1 MHPDART
8 NAPDTDYFFLGE
20 GNVAAAI
27 QWSRNGETAPYGLL
41 LWRSGT
47 FPRKESTL
55 LFHPEF
61 GLDRT
66 MLTVTVNGIRRRPQ
80 RKDLRVWWASTEV
93 ESPVTAVEWNAGE
106 ITVRELFFLQPS
118 GPVRTHDGTTGERD
132 TFCRLVRQVFLS
144 RTGSATDAADASVEL
159 AFYPNP
165 YMLPPYPA
173 AETEQRLVTAGGG
186 MVCEVCP
193 AGEETEASLFER
205 FITVRRDILPAVPD
219 GTRAPETER
228 TDNGSVPPV
237 TFLYHVA
244 DREAASVPRHVRTP
258 KTAPQGC
265 EPDSGDFTGRL
276 LRQFDLARIGL
287 RAAVSPQGAFDAS
300 IWQYGYEWGQDA
312 AMCASAAAY
321 AGEFSLAERL
331 LERILTALS
340 NEEGRIAESSR
351 FRDGEPAEL
360 NANGAV
366 LLALRDHAA
375 LGRDTTLAER
385 YWERIAAIAELPL
398 RDDYRH
404 ESGLT
409 AGRRDLWERLPWMG
423 LRTGFD
429 TATNT
434 FCAEGLKAA
443 AELAAMIGRKEEE
456 GRWRDAGETMEAA
469 LTGHNRFSCIEDGRI
484 IARRLTDGSVQT
496 EMIAEEGY
504 HDERYAPYVPVAA
517 ADPTPRPCEPDSVAA
532 LPILYG
538 IVDPESDVAHATLD
552 HLRGHLWNTTGIGG
566 YARSPL
572 ASDPDSPGPWPFVSA
587 WMAEAELRAGLTE
600 RAAETTG
607 WLLDAAGAGGSWFEY
622 YGERESPPFP
632 PVGVIVWGW
641 GQYLLLA
648 ARGWMGIEFNAERL
662 RIAPR
667 IAGFRHTLRTA
678 AHAIRIE
685 VNGLARATA
694 DGVPAELRNGGLEL
708 PLPIT
713 ADRTIV
719 FSR

>member
-20 GNVAAAI
+20 GNIAAAI

-55 LFHPEF
+55 LFQPEF

-66 MLTVTVNGIRRRPQ
+66 MLTVTAEGVRYRPK
-80 RKDLRVWWASTEV
+80 REEVRVWWASTDV
-93 ESPVTAVEWNAGE
+93 EKPAAAVEWKAGE
-106 ITVRELFFLQPS
+106 VTVRELFFPFLLPF
-118 GPVRTHDGTTGERD
+118 ERD
-132 TFCRLVRQVFLS
+132 RAHNGPNDEGQTLFHLVRQVFLS
-144 RTGSATDAADASVEL
+144 RTESATDAADVSVEL

-165 YMLPPYPA
+165 YVLPPYPA
-173 AETEQRLVTAGGG
+173 AETGHRLVAAGGG
-186 MVCEVCP
+186 MVCRVCP
-193 AGEETEASLFER
+193 AAEETEARVFER
-205 FITVRRDILPAVPD
+205 FITVHRNLLPAASDV
-219 GTRAPETER
+219 PETD
-228 TDNGSVPPV
+228 TAGNATVPPV
-237 TFLYHVA
+237 TFLYLIA
-244 DREAASVPRHVRTP
+244 DNGTAAVPHHIPTP
-258 KTAPQGC
+258 KTNRKEC

-276 LRQFDLARIGL
+276 LRQFDVARIGL
-287 RAAVSPQGAFDAS
+287 HAAVSPQGAFDAS

-312 AMCASAAAY
+312 AMCASAAVY
-321 AGEFSLAERL
+321 AGDFELARRL

-340 NEEGRIAESSR
+340 NDEGSIAESSR
-351 FRDGEPAEL
+351 FRDGDPAEL

-366 LLALRDHAA
+366 LTALRDYAA
-375 LGRDTTLAER
+375 LDRDTSLIER

-398 RDDYRH
+398 RDDYLH
-404 ESGLT
+404 ESGLI
-409 AGRRDLWERLPWMG
+409 AGRRDLWERLPWTG
-423 LRTGFD
+423 VRTGFD
-429 TATNT
+429 TAANT

-456 GRWRDAGETMEAA
+456 GRWREAGETMEAA
-469 LTGHNRFSCIEDGRI
+469 LTGHNRFSCIEEGRI

-538 IVDPESDVAHATLD
+538 IVDPASDVARATLD
-552 HLRGHLWNTTGIGG
+552 HLRTHLWDTTGIGG

-572 ASDPDSPGPWPFVSA
+572 ASDPDSPGPWPFVTA

-600 RAAETTG
+600 RAKETTE

-622 YGERESPPFP
+622 YGERKSPPFP

-667 IAGFRHTLRTA
+667 ITGFRHTLRTA

-685 VNGLARATA
+685 VNGLARATT
-694 DGVPAELRNGGLEL
+694 DGIPTELRNGGIEL
-708 PLPIT
+708 PLPLT
-713 ADRTIV
+713 ADRTVV